1 MLVSDT
7 IQSCAIVFFLNFNNT
22 NNMTVSEYLVD
33 YLIRYNVTDAFGLP
47 GGVILDFMYA
57 MKAREGEINPHL
69 SYHEQAAAFAAVGYA
84 QASGNLGVAY
94 ATRGPGFTNMI
105 TAIADAYCDSVPTL
119 FITSHAAELNS
130 AMRLSANQEIDTCA
144 MVEKVTKF
152 CKRIDS
158 VEDFAAS
165 LEFACQLATTGR
177 KGPVFLD
184 IASKLWKKEV
194 PSLASHAEVDKNDNI
209 DYSGIISDVSTL
221 VKQASRPIILI
232 GDGVNQNKVVEQ
244 FNCFAEKAGIPV
256 LSSRYAHNV
265 MGNSNLYYGYIGGF
279 GVRYANFILSKA
291 DLIISLGNRLNFPL
305 KSETYSNIPNQAKI
319 VRFEIDEGELSK
331 EIPNALSYK
340 VDIKELLPVLASS
353 VIDFGEHSSWILV
366 CDQIRK
372 DLWDEDVDNTV
383 SAIERIMNAIP
394 DASILNDVG
403 VNEFWVSRACAH
415 VMRAGSILYSKSF
428 ATLGCSMVKA
438 IGAYYATKKPVLCY
452 IGDQGFQMNSQEL
465 HYIAQHQLPIT
476 IVVLNNSVSGMIRDK
491 EVTAYSKTL
500 HSTSADEYQI
510 PNLKMLAEAYGLA
523 YQELDT
529 VSHNDFTIENLPTII
544 NLRIDSDLRL
554 KPTLPRGHKPQDMVP
569 ALEDERYNR
578 LNCL

>member
-1 MLVSDT
+1 
-7 IQSCAIVFFLNFNNT
+7 
-22 NNMTVSEYLVD
+22 MTVSEYLVD
-33 YLIRYNVTDAFGLP
+33 CLIRYKVTDTFGLP

-57 MKAREGEINPHL
+57 MKAREGEIKPHL

-84 QASGNLGVAY
+84 QACGNLGVAY
-94 ATRGPGFTNMI
+94 ATRGPGFTNMV

-119 FITSHAAELNS
+119 FITSHAADLNP

-152 CKRIDS
+152 CKRIDT
-158 VEDFAAS
+158 VEEVIAVI
-165 LEFACQLATTGR
+165 EQACHLATTGR

-184 IASKLWKKEV
+184 IASKLWKKDV
-194 PSLASHAEVDKNDNI
+194 SGATSLMEDCKAENI
-209 DYSGIISDVSTL
+209 DYTSIISDISL
-221 VKQASRPIILI
+221 LAKQASRPVILI
-232 GDGVNQNKVVEQ
+232 GDGINQNNVVEQ
-244 FNCFAEKAGIPV
+244 FNIFADKARIPV
-256 LSSRYAHNV
+256 ISSRYAHNV
-265 MGNSNLYYGYIGGF
+265 MGNSTLYYGYIGGF

-319 VRFEIDEGELSK
+319 VRFEIDEGELTK
-331 EIPNALSYK
+331 KIPNALTYK
-340 VDIKELLPVLASS
+340 VDNKELLQVLASS
-353 VIDFGEHSSWILV
+353 DIDFGEHSSWISV
-366 CDQIRK
+366 CDEIRK

-383 SAIERIMNAIP
+383 SAIECIMNAIP
-394 DASILNDVG
+394 DAALLNDVG

-415 VMRAGSILYSKSF
+415 SMRAGNILYSKSF
-428 ATLGCSMVKA
+428 ATLGSSMVKA
-438 IGAYYATKKPVLCY
+438 VGAYYATTRPVLCY

-465 HYIAQHQLPIT
+465 HYIAQHQLPII

-523 YQELDT
+523 YQELDAET
-529 VSHNDFTIENLPTII
+529 LSDFIIDNIPTII
-544 NLRIDSDLRL
+544 NLRIDSELRL

-569 ALEDERYNR
+569 ALEEGRYKR
-578 LNCL
+578 LNSL